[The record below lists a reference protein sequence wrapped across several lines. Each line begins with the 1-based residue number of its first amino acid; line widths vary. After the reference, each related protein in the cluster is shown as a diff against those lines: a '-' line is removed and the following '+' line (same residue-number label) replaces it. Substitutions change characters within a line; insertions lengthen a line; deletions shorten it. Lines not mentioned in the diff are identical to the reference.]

1 MKTIDPDLIVGL
13 IWQVFHVNIEYHLCS
28 GPQLSSHFLQDP
40 RTRFLAGD
48 FRLLSVGGFSRR
60 NNDVSCGR
68 VSIQPTDSDIEV
80 MVQVAERKCSSCLDH
95 NGNK

>member
-13 IWQVFHVNIEYHLCS
+13 IWQVFHVNIKYHLCY
-28 GPQLSSHFLQDP
+28 GLQFSSYFLQDP
-40 RTRFLAGD
+40 RTRFLVGD
-48 FRLLSVGGFSRR
+48 FRLLSAGGFSRI
-60 NNDVSCGR
+60 NNDAGCGQ